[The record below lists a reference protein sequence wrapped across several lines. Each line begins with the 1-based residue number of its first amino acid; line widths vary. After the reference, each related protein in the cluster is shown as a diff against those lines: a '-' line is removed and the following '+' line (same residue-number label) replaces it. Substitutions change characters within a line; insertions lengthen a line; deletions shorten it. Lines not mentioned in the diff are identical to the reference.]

1 MMNCLTMSYLTFS
14 PTTFSSPIRTHT
26 WVNFMLQIEEH
37 RGVRMRAPGKC
48 RHKKFY
54 CIKTYILDFIGPQQ
68 RCTYI
73 KHVIN

>member
-48 RHKKFY
+48 RQKK
-54 CIKTYILDFIGPQQ
+54 ILWHQNLHI
-68 RCTYI
+68 RLHWTTTKVHI
-73 KHVIN
+73 H